1 MIHEACITIGIR
13 RENEDRKFEA
23 RVPLVPSDVQ
33 RLKEQL
39 GDRVRFIVQ
48 PARLR
53 TFPDAEFAAAGAV
66 IQEDLSEADIIC
78 CVKELYPEQLLDG
91 KTYLVFAHVIKGQPD
106 NMPLLQ
112 QLLDRHMTLIDYEC
126 ITDEEGRRTVFF
138 GRSAGQTGM
147 FETLRAFGQR
157 CVALGKSCVFADLK
171 PVYEYANLAEA
182 TAHLRALGDRL
193 QHDPTLLG
201 VTDYPL
207 VVAIAGLGNVGQGA
221 MDILQL
227 LSPQTVSAEALP
239 ALFSSGRTGLFQCP
253 LRKSDTLRNRDGL
266 FDSAEYAAFP
276 ERYSSRIPDLLPYLS
291 ILLNCVFWAPQYP
304 RILPHEAFQ
313 AAWRRGPHRLQVVGD
328 LSCDPPA
335 GSVACTVQSGDLY
348 SPVFGYDP
356 ITRAILEPFPKSGVT
371 VMAVDNLSAGL
382 PHDASVAFSKMLRDW
397 IPPLVTA
404 KLQGSNW
411 VDALPPALLRAT
423 VAHQGRLMRNFQ
435 RLQPALEQYGSVVQ
449 PVSRVAML
457 SGDRS

>member
-1 MIHEACITIGIR
+1 MTHEACITIGIR

-23 RVPLVPSDVQ
+23 RVPLVPADVQ
-33 RLKEQL
+33 QLKEQL

-53 TFPDAEFAAAGAV
+53 TFSDAEFAAAGAI
-66 IQEDLSEADIIC
+66 IQEDLSEADMIC

-112 QLLDRHMTLIDYEC
+112 RLLDRHITLIDYEC
-126 ITDEEGRRTVFF
+126 ITDEAGRRTVFF

-157 CVALGKSCVFADLK
+157 CAALGKSCVFQELK
-171 PVYEYANLAEA
+171 PVYEYTNLTQAK
-182 TAHLRALGDRL
+182 AHLQTLGDRL
-193 QHDPTLLG
+193 QQDPTLLG

-207 VVAIAGLGNVGQGA
+207 VAAIAGLGNVGQGA
-221 MDILQL
+221 REILQL

-239 ALFSSGRTGLFQCP
+239 ALFASGRTGLFQCP
-253 LRKSDTLRNRDGL
+253 LRKSGTLRNADGL
-266 FDSAEYAAFP
+266 FDSAEYATFP
-276 ERYSSRIPDLLPYLS
+276 DRYSSRIPDLLSYFS

-313 AAWRRGPHRLQVVGD
+313 AAWQYGTRRLQVVGD

-335 GSVACTVQSGDLY
+335 GSVACTVQAGDLY
-348 SPVFGYDP
+348 NPVFGYDP
-356 ITRAILEPFPKSGVT
+356 ETRAVLEPFSERGVT

-382 PHDASVAFSKMLRDW
+382 PHDASIVFSEMLRDY
-397 IPPLVTA
+397 ISPLVTA
-404 KLQGSNW
+404 RLHETNW
-411 VDALPPALLRAT
+411 ADALPPALFRAT
-423 VAHQGRLMRNFQ
+423 VTHQGRLMKNFQ
-435 RLQPALEQYGSVVQ
+435 ALRPYLEKYGSVAQ
-449 PVSRVAML
+449 PV
-457 SGDRS
+457 

>member
-1 MIHEACITIGIR
+1 MTHEAYITIGIR

-23 RVPLVPSDVQ
+23 RVPLVPADVQ
-33 RLKEQL
+33 KLQEQL

-48 PARLR
+48 PAQLR
-53 TFPDAEFAAAGAV
+53 TFSDAEFAAAGAI
-66 IQEDLSEADIIC
+66 IQEDLSEADMIC

-112 QLLDRHMTLIDYEC
+112 RLLDRHITLIDYEC
-126 ITDEEGRRTVFF
+126 ITDEAGRRTVFF

-157 CVALGKSCVFADLK
+157 CVALGKPCVFADLK
-171 PVYEYANLAEA
+171 PVYEYVNLSEA
-182 TAHLRALGDRL
+182 KVHLQILGDRL
-193 QHDPTLLG
+193 RQDPTLLG

-221 MDILQL
+221 MEILQL

-239 ALFSSGRTGLFQCP
+239 TLFASGRTGLFQC
-253 LRKSDTLRNRDGL
+253 LLQKSDTLRNADGL
-266 FDSAEYAAFP
+266 FDSAEYTTFP
-276 ERYSSRIPDLLPYLS
+276 NRYSSRIPDLLPYVS

-304 RILPHEAFQ
+304 RILPHDAFQ
-313 AAWRRGPHRLQVVGD
+313 AAWRHGHNRLQVVGD

-348 SPVFGYDP
+348 NPVFGYDP
-356 ITRAILEPFPKSGVT
+356 LTRAVLEPFPEDGVT

-382 PHDASVAFSKMLRDW
+382 PHDASVAFSEMLRDW
-397 IPPLVTA
+397 IPPLVAA
-404 KLQGSNW
+404 KLDGANW
-411 VDALPPALLRAT
+411 VDVLPPALLRAT
-423 VAHQGRLMRNFQ
+423 VTHQGRLMKNFW
-435 RLQPALEQYGSVVQ
+435 RLQPDLERYASVVH
-449 PVSRVAML
+449 PV
-457 SGDRS
+457 

>member
-1 MIHEACITIGIR
+1 MTYQDRITIGIR

-23 RVPLVPSDVQ
+23 RVPLVPNDLQ
-33 RLKEQL
+33 CLKQQL

-53 TFPDAEFAAAGAV
+53 TFADAEFAAAGAV

-78 CVKELYPEQLLDG
+78 CVKELYPEQLIDS

-112 QLLDRHMTLIDYEC
+112 QLLDRQITLIDYEC
-126 ITDEEGRRTVFF
+126 ITDEAGRRTVFF

-157 CVALGKSCVFADLK
+157 CATLGKSCVFQELK
-171 PVYEYANLAEA
+171 PVYAYANLAA
-182 TAHLRALGDRL
+182 AKAHLRALGDRL
-193 QHDPTLLG
+193 EQDPTLLG

-221 MDILQL
+221 MEILQL

-239 ALFSSGRTGLFQCP
+239 ALFASGRAGLFQCP
-253 LRKSDTLRNRDGL
+253 LRKSDTLRNADGL
-266 FDSAEYAAFP
+266 FDSAEYATFP
-276 ERYSSRIPDLLPYLS
+276 DRYSSRIPDLLSYFS

-313 AAWRRGPHRLQVVGD
+313 AAWQRGVNRLQVVGD

-335 GSVACTVQSGDLY
+335 GSVACTVQAGDLY

-356 ITRAILEPFPKSGVT
+356 VTRAVLEPFAKDGVT

-382 PHDASVAFSKMLRDW
+382 PHDASVAFSRMLRDYL
-397 IPPLVTA
+397 PPLIAA
-404 KLQGSNW
+404 KLHQKDW
-411 VDALPPALLRAT
+411 VDQLPPALLRAT
-423 VAHQGRLMRNFQ
+423 VTHEGRLMEKFQ
-435 RLQPALEQYGSVVQ
+435 ALQPYLKKYGSVAQ
-449 PVSRVAML
+449 PV
-457 SGDRS
+457 

>member
-1 MIHEACITIGIR
+1 MTDPSYVTIGIR

-23 RVPLVPSDVQ
+23 RVPLVPTDIS
-33 RLKEQL
+33 RLKGQL

-53 TFPDAEFAAAGAV
+53 TFSDAEFVAAGA
-66 IQEDLSEADIIC
+66 ILQEDLSEADMIC

-112 QLLDRHMTLIDYEC
+112 QLLDRRMTLIDYEC

-157 CVALGKSCVFADLK
+157 CVALGKPCVFADLK
-171 PVYEYANLAEA
+171 PVYEYVNLSEA
-182 TAHLRALGDRL
+182 KAHLRILGDRL
-193 QHDPTLLG
+193 QQDPALLG

-221 MDILQL
+221 MEILQL

-239 ALFSSGRTGLFQCP
+239 ALFASGRTGLFQCP
-253 LRKSDTLRNRDGL
+253 LQKSDTLRNGDGL
-266 FDSAEYAAFP
+266 FDSAEYATFP
-276 ERYSSRIPDLLPYLS
+276 ERYSSRIPDLLPYVS

-304 RILPHEAFQ
+304 RILPHDAFQ
-313 AAWRRGPHRLQVVGD
+313 AAWRRGNHRLQVVGD

-348 SPVFGYDP
+348 NPVFGYDP
-356 ITRAILEPFPKSGVT
+356 ISRAVLEPFPESGIT

-382 PHDASVAFSKMLRDW
+382 PHDASVAFSAMLRDW
-397 IPPLVTA
+397 IPPLVAA
-404 KLQGSNW
+404 KLSGANW
-411 VDALPPALLRAT
+411 VDALPPALLRAMVT
-423 VAHQGRLMRNFQ
+423 HQGRLTKNFQ
-435 RLQPALEQYGSVVQ
+435 RLQPDLERYGSVVQ
-449 PVSRVAML
+449 PV
-457 SGDRS
+457 